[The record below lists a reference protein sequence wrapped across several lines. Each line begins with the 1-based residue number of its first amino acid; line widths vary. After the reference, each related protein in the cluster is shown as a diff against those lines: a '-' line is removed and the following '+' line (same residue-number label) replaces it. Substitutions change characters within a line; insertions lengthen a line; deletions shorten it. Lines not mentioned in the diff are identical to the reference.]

1 MKKVSLLL
9 FMAMISWSITRAQ
22 NELFSTKLREE
33 GVPPQIVQSVA
44 KDFPG
49 LTISE
54 YASIPVS
61 IIEDNLYI
69 YSGDPMMNPDFDT
82 YMVTLES
89 KRGQIRATYD
99 RNGKLISK
107 SENLID
113 VPLPKSVEA
122 TIGKEFPGWVVA
134 RDHLLLTSVK
144 GNKPKSHYRIKL
156 TKDNKQ
162 HYVVIGEDG
171 KLIHRN
177 DPFMHHDKKNL

>member
-1 MKKVSLLL
+1 MKKINLLL
-9 FMAMISWSITRAQ
+9 FLAMSTWSITNAQ

-61 IIEDNLYI
+61 IIEDNLYV

-107 SENLID
+107 SENLKD
-113 VPLPKSVEA
+113 VPLPRVVET
-122 TIGKEFPGWVVA
+122 TIGKEFPGWVA
-134 RDHLLLTSVK
+134 AKDHMLLTSMK
-144 GNKPKSHYRIKL
+144 GNKVKSHYRIKL
-156 TKDNKQ
+156 TKDDRQ

-171 KLIHRN
+171 KLIHGKEQS
-177 DPFMHHDKKNL
+177 MHHEKEKM